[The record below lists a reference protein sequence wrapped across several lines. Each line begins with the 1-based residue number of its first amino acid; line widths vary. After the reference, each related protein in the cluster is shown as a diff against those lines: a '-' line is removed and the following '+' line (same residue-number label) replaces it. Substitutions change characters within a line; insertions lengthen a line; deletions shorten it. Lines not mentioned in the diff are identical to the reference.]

1 MAYCC
6 QCGKAVT
13 ERDLFCAVCG
23 AKQPNAAGPTTPPPR
38 TASQSDFNP
47 KTASVLCYIP
57 FVGWVAAIV
66 VLATDRFR
74 SHRTVRFHA
83 FQGLYLFVAW
93 LIVTWVIQPFS
104 HAMNGPYTHIHLEKI
119 LELGLLAVWVFMI
132 VKTSQEQ
139 VVSLPIIGEMAER
152 SVSES

>member
-6 QCGKAVT
+6 QCGNPVT
-13 ERDLFCAVCG
+13 DADIYCARCG
-23 AKQPNAAGPTTPPPR
+23 ARQRSAVPFPGSQTIGAGIPPR
-38 TASQSDFNP
+38 TASI
-47 KTASVLCYIP
+47 LCYIP

-66 VLATDRFR
+66 VLAADRFR
-74 SHRTVRFHA
+74 HDRTVRFHA

-93 LIVTWVIQPFS
+93 LFVSWVVSPFM
-104 HAMNGPYTHIHLEKI
+104 HMIPGPGVHFGISKL
-119 LELGLLAVWVFMI
+119 LELALLAVWIFMI

-139 VVSLPIIGEMAER
+139 VFSLPILGELAAR